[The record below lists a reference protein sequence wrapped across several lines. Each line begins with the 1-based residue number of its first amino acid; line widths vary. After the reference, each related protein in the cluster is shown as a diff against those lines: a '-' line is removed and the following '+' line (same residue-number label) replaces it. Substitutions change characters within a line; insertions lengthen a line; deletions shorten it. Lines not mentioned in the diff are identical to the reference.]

1 MDGAPLRRDEM
12 KIKWVE
18 AINELRE
25 AGYAVTVF
33 TPGEMHGTSPI
44 GIEEAMVEAGENV
57 IECNQEG

>member
-1 MDGAPLRRDEM
+1 M

-18 AINELRE
+18 AINEMRE

-57 IECNQEG
+57 IECNQEE